1 MDKSAVIQKPVK
13 FHAKLS
19 RPAAPKGATWTF
31 VVLPAEASRQLPT
44 RSMVTVDGTLDD
56 QPFQATLEPTARAA
70 TG

>member
-1 MDKSAVIQKPVK
+1 MDKRNDTIRFK
-13 FHAKLS
+13 AKLL
-19 RPAAPKGATWTF
+19 RPAEPKGATWAF
-31 VVLPAEASRQLPT
+31 LGLRKAASAKRPT